1 MLVEQAEG
9 TLLGLVALAGQV
21 LEGLATGGL
30 LLAAHNAAVLVL
42 DEVRLDQATGG
53 MLSRSVED
61 LGLGAN
67 GREFGHLILRTRFLF
82 SVKKLI
88 RDPGQPGPVR

>member
-1 MLVEQAEG
+1 
-9 TLLGLVALAGQV
+9 
-21 LEGLATGGL
+21 
-30 LLAAHNAAVLVL
+30 
-42 DEVRLDQATGG
+42 